1 MLNVFCWK
9 NRFLTIIGRLYGLFL
24 FAVAIV
30 SESVFNVRIYNFG
43 IVNDGEFYRSAQP
56 SRQFLKRLIRKQK
69 IKTIMAF
76 VYSIPDFEIRE
87 AKLNNVKITH
97 LKMSV
102 FKGPSESDVK
112 KFLEAVKNKIN
123 YPILIHCSVGSDR
136 TGLMI
141 AIKRVE
147 VDGWTVEEAEK
158 EMFFYR
164 NIPILT
170 PMPKRF
176 LEQWFKTEH

>member
-1 MLNVFCWK
+1 MRSKILLIIARNAVIILLAGIIVFVC
-9 NRFLTIIGRLYGLFL
+9 F
-24 FAVAIV
+24 
-30 SESVFNVRIYNFG
+30 FNINSHNFG
-43 IVNDGEFYRSAQP
+43 IVNEGQIYRSSQP
-56 SRQFLKRLIRKQK
+56 SESFLNRLIEQRK
-69 IKTIMAF
+69 IKTIA
-76 VYSIPDFEIRE
+76 VLKHSVPGFEKNIATSKGIR
-87 AKLNNVKITH
+87 IIQI
-97 LKMSV
+97 KMSAS
-102 FKGPSESDVK
+102 KEPSAGEVE
-112 KFLEAVKNKIN
+112 KFLEIINNPDN
-123 YPILIHCSVGSDR
+123 YPILVHCHGGADR

-147 VDGWTVEEAEK
+147 VDGWTVDEAEK